1 MRAEVK
7 AFTESYKQNP
17 SPPTTTIRDYMEGK
31 SHEAWRNPPK
41 YGILGNMRKRTKWT
55 MEMDKILK
63 EKYPNYTAKD
73 ISKTL
78 EISVDA
84 VYNRACFLGLKK
96 DKEFVREVARKNFQD
111 NENAKKTMFKKG
123 LVPYNKGKK
132 QSEYM
137 SADAIERTK
146 TTLFKKGHIPPN
158 TKYDGAERI
167 NKDGYIEI
175 RIRQGKYVLKHRKI
189 WEEYHGEIP
198 KGHIII
204 FKDNNPKNCVIENL
218 EMISRAENAIRNNN
232 LPNYPRDLQ
241 RLDYAR
247 TLLKQK
253 IKQNGKK

>member
-1 MRAEVK
+1 MKNR
-7 AFTESYKQNP
+7 TIW
-17 SPPTTTIRDYMEGK
+17 TT
-31 SHEAWRNPPK
+31 
-41 YGILGNMRKRTKWT
+41 
-55 MEMDKILK
+55 EMDMILK
-63 EKYPNYTAKD
+63 EKYPNHTAKD
-73 ISKTL
+73 IAKSL
-78 EISVDA
+78 GISADA
-84 VYNRACFLGLKK
+84 VYNRAYFLGLKK
-96 DKEFVREVARKNFQD
+96 DKEFIRETARKKFQD

-123 LVPYNKGKK
+123 LIPYNKGKK

-137 SADAIERTK
+137 SAEAIERNKATH
-146 TTLFKKGHIPPN
+146 FKKGHIPAN
-158 TKYDGAERI
+158 TKYDGAERV
-167 NKDGYIEI
+167 NKYGYIEI

-241 RLDYAR
+241 KLDYAR